1 MRRRSY
7 RYRPNKVQSVVGIAA
22 GGLFILLG
30 IFVAIPTFG
39 LFGMIWTLF
48 AVGITASNAQGIIDN
63 LPIAQIVAGV
73 NNLLR
78 QLEKRQVPVYDW
90 DNEGRTLYR
99 LQMRRG
105 KVFYLAEQKNPGQG
119 SPEGK

>member
-1 MRRRSY
+1 MNRAQRRNLLKVK
-7 RYRPNKVQSVVGIAA
+7 NKPKHNRASVAA
-22 GGLFILLG
+22 SK
-30 IFVAIPTFG
+30 AEE
-39 LFGMIWTLF
+39 
-48 AVGITASNAQGIIDN
+48 GITASNAQGIIDN

-105 KVFYLAEQKNPGQG
+105 KVFYLAEQKKPGQG

>member
-1 MRRRSY
+1 MNRAQRRKLLQMPKAKPRH
-7 RYRPNKVQSVVGIAA
+7 NNASVAATKADTGIK
-22 GGLFILLG
+22 
-30 IFVAIPTFG
+30 
-39 LFGMIWTLF
+39 
-48 AVGITASNAQGIIDN
+48 ASEAQGIVDN
-63 LPIAQIVAGV
+63 LPIPQIVAGV

>member
-1 MRRRSY
+1 MNRAQRRNLLKVK
-7 RYRPNKVQSVVGIAA
+7 NKPKHNRASVA
-22 GGLFILLG
+22 
-30 IFVAIPTFG
+30 
-39 LFGMIWTLF
+39 
-48 AVGITASNAQGIIDN
+48 ASNAQGIIDN

>member
-1 MRRRSY
+1 MNRAQRRNLLKVK
-7 RYRPNKVQSVVGIAA
+7 NKPKHNRASAA
-22 GGLFILLG
+22 
-30 IFVAIPTFG
+30 ASK
-39 LFGMIWTLF
+39 
-48 AVGITASNAQGIIDN
+48 AEEGITAGNAQGIIDN
-63 LPIAQIVAGV
+63 LPIAHIVAGI
-73 NNLLR
+73 NNLLG